1 MEPSARAAGAP
12 LRGAAPAARTAPARE
27 TPSAPSS
34 RRPRSAPSPS
44 WSTAFVASAVV
55 FDRQELQLR
64 GSVILQ
70 IVQRVLLGAEEWTE
84 MQPDRMRSL
93 LLRAFEPYLELI

>member
-1 MEPSARAAGAP
+1 
-12 LRGAAPAARTAPARE
+12 
-27 TPSAPSS
+27 
-34 RRPRSAPSPS
+34 
-44 WSTAFVASAVV
+44 VV